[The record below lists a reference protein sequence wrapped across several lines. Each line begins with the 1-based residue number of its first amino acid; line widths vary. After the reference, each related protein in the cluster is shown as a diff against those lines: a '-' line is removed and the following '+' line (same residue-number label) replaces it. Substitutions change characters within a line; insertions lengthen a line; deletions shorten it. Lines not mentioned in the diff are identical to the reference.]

1 MSYFDTLNQFVE
13 NAQQANAHLDEY
25 KNNLVA
31 SKVGDIKDKYDQYIN
46 SIENYGQ
53 ATIGVAS
60 AYHLGRKIYK
70 KTKEKYGKEPKKEK
84 PEGEE
89 PEEPIKEG
97 EVEVKNPA
105 FDPEN
110 DAPVDLL
117 ESTTSSENPA
127 GVRNK
132 EEQEAGENDRSAE
145 GSAEEPPAPPE
156 VGDMPEGAGGRAA
169 ADDIRGGIPKT
180 EPEGDIK
187 SLGQSET
194 PLSEEQ
200 ARAFTKDA
208 TPESTEMDGFGEI
221 ANTAKTELEQKGK
234 QIADKFIANAG
245 EKLAEKVGFDVV
257 GAAADA
263 IPVVGE
269 VAGLF
274 QIFHGL
280 HKEFKER
287 RAEGK
292 EEQQAGESIRA
303 SGQVSVGGVDLGAV
317 SQSANIGGLV

>member
-13 NAQQANAHLDEY
+13 NAQQANAHLDDY

-70 KTKEKYGKEPKKEK
+70 KTKEKYGKEPKKGKTE
-84 PEGEE
+84 EEE
-89 PEEPIKEG
+89 PEEPLKEG

-117 ESTTSSENPA
+117 EPTTSSENPA

-145 GSAEEPPAPPE
+145 GNAEEPEAPPE

-194 PLSEEQ
+194 PLTEEQ
-200 ARAFTKDA
+200 ARAFTKA
-208 TPESTEMDGFGEI
+208 PESEDMDGFGEI

-234 QIADKFIANAG
+234 QIADKFVANAG
-245 EKLAEKVGFDVV
+245 EKIAEKVGFDVV

-292 EEQQAGESIRA
+292 EEQRAGESIRG
-303 SGQVSVGGVDLGAV
+303 SGQVAVGGVDLGAV
-317 SQSANIGGLV
+317 ASQAANIGGLV